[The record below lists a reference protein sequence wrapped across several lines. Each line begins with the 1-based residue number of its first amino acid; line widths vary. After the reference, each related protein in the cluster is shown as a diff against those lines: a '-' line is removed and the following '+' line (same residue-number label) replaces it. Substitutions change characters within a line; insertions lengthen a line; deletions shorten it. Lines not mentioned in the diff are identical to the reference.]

1 MITLKYLARYL
12 RPATRETTPAAVKS
26 TSKQAVSFL
35 GQLLHTNAQT
45 SGHKYTHTHTYT
57 HGHTAT
63 HTHRET
69 RPGMDHSY
77 TRLYSLQ
84 YSRWFIQCCIL
95 LKYQHRYFLTDSDI
109 WQYEF
114 VHVVFFVAIK
124 SIFSCRCT
132 HPYCILPPLPNV
144 LSVINLAKALEQ
156 LYYYT
161 LLVARCCFL
170 LLLYNSNGFCG
181 YFKDNY
187 YSLISTIISLSCLL
201 ACLFFR
207 YMYVMYMDTISTWPS
222 FTKSSQAG
230 TLACA
235 GSASASDWDWDWAQK
250 GFTG

>member
-1 MITLKYLARYL
+1 MVTLPRTHTERLGQGWITLILDFIHCNIVDVFNIK
-12 RPATRETTPAAVKS
+12 
-26 TSKQAVSFL
+26 
-35 GQLLHTNAQT
+35 
-45 SGHKYTHTHTYT
+45 
-57 HGHTAT
+57 
-63 HTHRET
+63 
-69 RPGMDHSY
+69 
-77 TRLYSLQ
+77 
-84 YSRWFIQCCIL
+84 FIQCCIL
-95 LKYQHRYFLTDSDI
+95 LKCQHRYFLTDSDI

-170 LLLYNSNGFCG
+170 LLLYNSNRFCG

-235 GSASASDWDWDWAQK
+235 GTASASDWDWDWAQK